1 MISRSQK
8 SRAKAWLGPR
18 QLLTAA
24 LLVTTFCM
32 FRRGQYSAPFS
43 SWNVTIGALHRN
55 SAVDGHY
62 FRRHSERV
70 KSKNVTATADI
81 LWSAP
86 SSTQPQRMTKV
97 VSEFLSVRG
106 TRTPSSITETGT
118 TAAITISP
126 NSTVTYL
133 TEHAAKGAE
142 AGNAT
147 SMSAT
152 PLSDT
157 NSPYGNLS
165 AASKAVLLKLF
176 ADAYPQEEPKKVR
189 GILEVAYFRS
199 GSSFLGQLLSANPR
213 TFYHFEPLRTL
224 SAGSRLS
231 GKAALR
237 GLDYIADFF
246 SCIFANHADHLRLAM
261 KFPHPFR
268 QNSYLWNACA
278 GVKRICLDPEFLNA
292 VCKTAP
298 TQVMKVVRIDMD
310 TVRRFLL
317 DGRTPIAGEFSVVHL
332 VRDPRAIWLSRQ
344 KRGWCRGRADC
355 SSARVL
361 CDEIERDLDVFENLR
376 REFPGPTIQ
385 VRYEDLAMDPLNV
398 TVNLYDKLGMP
409 FTAFV
414 KKFIESHTSERN
426 VKVRR
431 NPYATSRNSKDM
443 VDAWKRRIKPSHAR
457 RINWACRRVI
467 KRLGYEL

>member
-1 MISRSQK
+1 M
-8 SRAKAWLGPR
+8 
-18 QLLTAA
+18 
-24 LLVTTFCM
+24 
-32 FRRGQYSAPFS
+32 
-43 SWNVTIGALHRN
+43 
-55 SAVDGHY
+55 
-62 FRRHSERV
+62 
-70 KSKNVTATADI
+70 
-81 LWSAP
+81 
-86 SSTQPQRMTKV
+86 
-97 VSEFLSVRG
+97 
-106 TRTPSSITETGT
+106 
-118 TAAITISP
+118 
-126 NSTVTYL
+126 
-133 TEHAAKGAE
+133 
-142 AGNAT
+142 
-147 SMSAT
+147 

-189 GILEVAYFRS
+189 RILEVAYFRS
-199 GSSFLGQLLSANPR
+199 GSSFLGQLLSANPQ

-246 SCIFANHADHLRLAM
+246 SCTFANHADHLRLAM

-317 DGRTPIAGEFSVVHL
+317 DGPTPIAGEFSVVHL

-385 VRYEDLAMDPLNV
+385 VRLKSSCERSGCEAPMLKEKNLIDSFAQVRYEDLAMDPLNV
-398 TVNLYDKLGMP
+398 TVNLYDALGMP
-409 FTAFV
+409 FTTFV

-426 VKVRR
+426 IRVRR

-443 VDAWKRRIKPSHAR
+443 VDAWKRSIKPSHAR
-457 RINWACRRVI
+457 HINRACRRVI

>member
-298 TQVMKVVRIDMD
+298 TQV
-310 TVRRFLL
+310 
-317 DGRTPIAGEFSVVHL
+317 
-332 VRDPRAIWLSRQ
+332 
-344 KRGWCRGRADC
+344 
-355 SSARVL
+355 
-361 CDEIERDLDVFENLR
+361 
-376 REFPGPTIQ
+376 
-385 VRYEDLAMDPLNV
+385 RYEDLAMDPLNV